1 MTYPSLSVGRV
12 TKTNVFSSIMENFDT
27 AREALETSENS
38 AGSAMKEHA
47 KWSESLEA
55 RLNKLQATWQ
65 SLSQSFLSS
74 DFLKVCFDIVTK
86 LVDVIDKLID
96 KIGVIPTLLGAIGIV
111 KVAKDLLL
119 FKNDITSVGKAIEV
133 LGASFPKLAN
143 IFTSFFSTIANG
155 GNILGA
161 LKASMSSLI
170 GVIAAHPILAA
181 VAAAGIAITI
191 FSQLHESAAELAEK
205 VDEVTTKYEE
215 QHGELIKLKG
225 DYDSSNEDSMVSKYG
240 ELSKGVNALG
250 ENVSL
255 TADEYAEYRDI
266 VSTIASQIPGLVTG
280 YNSQGDA
287 ILGCAGSVDKLTEAY
302 KNLIIEQ
309 DNDILDSGKDIF
321 KDFKNDIKD
330 VSREGMVSS
339 TRHLDELDEILKS
352 YKTIDEA
359 GKESFSNLEDWAS
372 NISYDDVNKISDLL
386 EDNGFE
392 RDVLFSGEK
401 GWENKREFITR
412 AIKEDA
418 AKVKEVLGDAYD
430 EINSYTEE
438 LNTFS
443 SAYLE
448 KGILTKYSDMSDR
461 MQGAISQIAS
471 NFDVNFY
478 EQFDNIGE
486 LEKNLDS
493 MLSTFANLSTTQKTK
508 FEAAF
513 DLETQFN
520 GGEISYGEYVK
531 GIQNAENL
539 IDSLELDDEV
549 KNQIKLAL
557 NTDEVKKNYEALK
570 KRLTSDEYNIKMNT
584 KEAEEFLNGLSASE
598 YSVAVDL
605 IANGDIDF
613 SDFDAKSLKEYIEKE
628 AKLQDALNF
637 TISMDVE
644 TESVEKLNT
653 AMAESVSG
661 AGLSSEAISALK
673 ARYSELTSQ
682 GYDLSAMFEETA
694 NGIHLNRG
702 AVSEFEQALA
712 QQKLSETKGNLETL
726 KGTYDE
732 LGEKIRNCN
741 DAEERASLYTQQ
753 QEIAQKINDLATLAS
768 QYEGLASAYN
778 AWTAAEEAGSER
790 DMYEN
795 IISGFETIKDEISRG
810 WIDDGSIK
818 FLELLTGRTDLATL
832 SAKEL
837 KQVYKDLDKNIKNTG
852 YSIRDFFT
860 VDKDGNSTSTGV
872 YNFLNAVETLEKS
885 DAFKKIDGIENL
897 VKRDKDKNIIGFDF
911 NVVGGDKAVADALGI
926 SEEIVQ
932 IMQRAADDAGFVVTL
947 DGKWTLLAD
956 LKDSAASANDTLLKL
971 KNGGLKELKDFSK
984 EDLTFNF
991 NANNLEDLNTELGKS
1006 IDVLNKFKD
1015 RRGKLKKDE
1024 NGNLIK
1030 GAQEALDIAMYFQAT
1045 VDKLTEPVYMQLE
1058 TNQVEKNLQEPLTKM
1073 QEFEKLTKEKHMLN
1087 LQGDTTKI
1095 KDVEAEMTA
1104 IAEDLKELDTDTKID
1119 LGIDGLDTD
1128 EIKAKLERG
1137 DIEIPATVDIQL
1149 EMSDDIKDI
1158 KLLMMNMTGNATDEE
1173 IKLKLDYEID
1183 DSVVDKLSQDKKEIV
1198 VDFITKNKDWFDAL
1212 SDKKKEIVVELIAKN
1227 KDLLNNLSNDKKEI
1241 VLDFVEKNEDWFN
1254 KLSDKEQEV
1263 AIEFVAENKDWFNKL
1278 SDGKQKIAIEFIA
1291 KNKEWFD
1298 ELSDGK
1304 QEVVIDFVTKNK
1316 DWFNKLTDKEQKIAL
1331 ELVVKNKDW
1340 FDKLSDD
1347 KKKVAIE
1354 FVAENKDWF
1363 DKLSEKKQQVVL
1375 DFVVKHEKWLDE
1387 LSDEKKQIAVELVAD
1402 GVDLDS
1408 LSDKKKKVVLEYV
1421 EENKDVFDKLSED
1434 EKKVVVKY
1442 VAEGEDFSKLTKD
1455 EQKVIVKLIGD
1466 DSEIKNWSPE
1476 EKEAMVKYIVNGG
1489 DVEGW
1494 TAPQKRAWAQYL
1506 VDHGDIDGWTPPM
1519 KQAWAQYLVDGGSVE
1534 GWTPE
1539 MKQAYAKY
1547 VVDGGDVSA
1556 YTPEEKRAFAKYL
1569 ADGGDPAKYQ
1579 PPDKT
1584 ATAKYKKD
1592 SSEPDNYQPKDKT
1605 AKVTFWAT
1613 IRKKASD
1620 LWSKLTG
1627 GGGVDGTAHVDGT
1640 AFVNGTTNKSTIRK
1654 SGKAFKQGDWGTKD
1668 SGVALGGEEAPELLV
1683 RNGRWHLIG
1692 EDGAEFFGYKRGDI
1706 NKIVS
1711 IYSDIYEKFI

>member
-111 KVAKDLLL
+111 KIAKDLLL

-321 KDFKNDIKD
+321 KDFKNDIRD

-372 NISYDDVNKISDLL
+372 NIKYDDVNKISDLL

-430 EINSYTEE
+430 EINSHTEE

-486 LEKNLDS
+486 LEKHLDS

-584 KEAEEFLNGLSASE
+584 KEAEDFLNGLSASE

-613 SDFDAKSLKEYIEKE
+613 SDFDAKSLREYIEKE

-653 AMAESVSG
+653 AMSESVSG

-712 QQKLSETKGNLETL
+712 QQKLSETEGSLKTL
-726 KGTYDE
+726 KSTYDE

-818 FLELLTGRTDLATL
+818 FLKLLTGRTDLATL

-885 DAFKKIDGIENL
+885 DKFKKLDNIEKLVQRNKDG
-897 VKRDKDKNIIGFDF
+897 NIIGFDF

-984 EDLTFNF
+984 EDLTFNL
-991 NANNLEDLNTELGKS
+991 NANNLEDLNTELSKAVN
-1006 IDVLNKFKD
+1006 VLDKFKD
-1015 RRGKLKKDE
+1015 KNGQLKKDK
-1024 NGNLIK
+1024 NGNLVK
-1030 GAQEALDIAMYFQAT
+1030 GAQEALDIAIYLQSAF
-1045 VDKLTEPVYMQLE
+1045 DKLAEPVYMQLE
-1058 TNQVEKNLQEPLTKM
+1058 TNQVGKNLQDPLNKM
-1073 QEFEKLTKEKHMLN
+1073 QEFERLVKEKHILN
-1087 LQGDTTKI
+1087 LQGDKKGLKETEEK
-1095 KDVEAEMTA
+1095 MTA
-1104 IAEDLKELDTDTKID
+1104 IAKDLKELDTDTKID
-1119 LGIDGLDTD
+1119 LGIDGLNTD
-1128 EIKAKLERG
+1128 EIKSKLEKG
-1137 DIEIPATVDIQL
+1137 EIEIPATVDIQL

-1158 KLLMMNMTGNATDEE
+1158 KLLMMNAQGYVSDEE
-1173 IKLKLDYEID
+1173 VKLKLDYEID
-1183 DSVVDKLSQDKKEIV
+1183 DSAIDKLTSEKQKVVLDFITDNEEWFDALSDEKKEIVIDLVTKNKDLLDELSDNKKEIV
-1198 VDFITKNKDWFDAL
+1198 VDFIAENEKWFDKLSDKEQKIAINLVAGNKDWFD
-1212 SDKKKEIVVELIAKN
+1212 
-1227 KDLLNNLSNDKKEI
+1227 NLSNDKK
-1241 VLDFVEKNEDWFN
+1241 K
-1254 KLSDKEQEV
+1254 
-1263 AIEFVAENKDWFNKL
+1263 
-1278 SDGKQKIAIEFIA
+1278 
-1291 KNKEWFD
+1291 
-1298 ELSDGK
+1298 
-1304 QEVVIDFVTKNK
+1304 VV
-1316 DWFNKLTDKEQKIAL
+1316 
-1331 ELVVKNKDW
+1331 
-1340 FDKLSDD
+1340 
-1347 KKKVAIE
+1347 IE

-1363 DKLSEKKQQVVL
+1363 DNLSDKKQKVVI
-1375 DFVVKHEKWLDE
+1375 DFVTKHEKWLNE

-1408 LSDKKKKVVLEYV
+1408 LSDKKKEIVIKYV
-1421 EENKDVFDKLSED
+1421 EENRDVFDKLSKD

-1442 VAEGEDFSKLTKD
+1442 VAEGEDFDKLTKD
-1455 EQKVIVKLIGD
+1455 EQKVIVKIIGD

-1539 MKQAYAKY
+1539 MKKAYAKY

-1584 ATAKYKKD
+1584 AIAKYKKD

-1627 GGGVDGTAHVDGT
+1627 GGGVDGTAHVNGT

>member
-1 MTYPSLSVGRV
+1 
-12 TKTNVFSSIMENFDT
+12 MENFDT

-111 KVAKDLLL
+111 KIAKDLLL

-712 QQKLSETKGNLETL
+712 QQKLSETEGNLKTL
-726 KGTYDE
+726 KSTYDE

-885 DAFKKIDGIENL
+885 DKFKKLDNIEKLVQRNKDG
-897 VKRDKDKNIIGFDF
+897 NIIGFDF

-991 NANNLEDLNTELGKS
+991 NANNLEDLNTELSKAVN
-1006 IDVLNKFKD
+1006 VLDKFKD
-1015 RRGKLKKDE
+1015 KNGQLKKD
-1024 NGNLIK
+1024 
-1030 GAQEALDIAMYFQAT
+1030 
-1045 VDKLTEPVYMQLE
+1045 
-1058 TNQVEKNLQEPLTKM
+1058 KM
-1073 QEFEKLTKEKHMLN
+1073 VIL
-1087 LQGDTTKI
+1087 
-1095 KDVEAEMTA
+1095 
-1104 IAEDLKELDTDTKID
+1104 LK
-1119 LGIDGLDTD
+1119 
-1128 EIKAKLERG
+1128 AHR
-1137 DIEIPATVDIQL
+1137 
-1149 EMSDDIKDI
+1149 
-1158 KLLMMNMTGNATDEE
+1158 KLLILLFIFSLLSTNWQNLYICNLKQ
-1173 IKLKLDYEID
+1173 IKLKRI
-1183 DSVVDKLSQDKKEIV
+1183 
-1198 VDFITKNKDWFDAL
+1198 F
-1212 SDKKKEIVVELIAKN
+1212 
-1227 KDLLNNLSNDKKEI
+1227 
-1241 VLDFVEKNEDWFN
+1241 
-1254 KLSDKEQEV
+1254 
-1263 AIEFVAENKDWFNKL
+1263 
-1278 SDGKQKIAIEFIA
+1278 
-1291 KNKEWFD
+1291 
-1298 ELSDGK
+1298 
-1304 QEVVIDFVTKNK
+1304 
-1316 DWFNKLTDKEQKIAL
+1316 
-1331 ELVVKNKDW
+1331 
-1340 FDKLSDD
+1340 
-1347 KKKVAIE
+1347 
-1354 FVAENKDWF
+1354 
-1363 DKLSEKKQQVVL
+1363 
-1375 DFVVKHEKWLDE
+1375 
-1387 LSDEKKQIAVELVAD
+1387 
-1402 GVDLDS
+1402 
-1408 LSDKKKKVVLEYV
+1408 
-1421 EENKDVFDKLSED
+1421 
-1434 EKKVVVKY
+1434 
-1442 VAEGEDFSKLTKD
+1442 
-1455 EQKVIVKLIGD
+1455 
-1466 DSEIKNWSPE
+1466 
-1476 EKEAMVKYIVNGG
+1476 
-1489 DVEGW
+1489 
-1494 TAPQKRAWAQYL
+1494 
-1506 VDHGDIDGWTPPM
+1506 
-1519 KQAWAQYLVDGGSVE
+1519 
-1534 GWTPE
+1534 
-1539 MKQAYAKY
+1539 
-1547 VVDGGDVSA
+1547 
-1556 YTPEEKRAFAKYL
+1556 
-1569 ADGGDPAKYQ
+1569 
-1579 PPDKT
+1579 KT
-1584 ATAKYKKD
+1584 
-1592 SSEPDNYQPKDKT
+1592 
-1605 AKVTFWAT
+1605 
-1613 IRKKASD
+1613 
-1620 LWSKLTG
+1620 
-1627 GGGVDGTAHVDGT
+1627 H
-1640 AFVNGTTNKSTIRK
+1640 
-1654 SGKAFKQGDWGTKD
+1654 
-1668 SGVALGGEEAPELLV
+1668 
-1683 RNGRWHLIG
+1683 
-1692 EDGAEFFGYKRGDI
+1692 
-1706 NKIVS
+1706 
-1711 IYSDIYEKFI
+1711 